1 MVHDTLMTVPQ
12 HPHDRTTTP
21 SWPHHNTLVTVP
33 QHPRDLTTTPSW
45 PHHKGLLK
53 PSPTLPLVARKA
65 RNFPH
70 RETFRLE
77 DSSQLPPFFCNETS
91 HLATQ
96 LLPER
101 VGMLKF
107 RTTNKCTKYRKKHRK
122 RGQTC
127 LLKPSRGRKITYFV
141 PFSRQLSRVQKDSKC
156 CILLI
161 YSLLNKKNT
170 NGRLFQFQLFQLL
183 FWGCP
188 FPYIYM

>member
-1 MVHDTLMTVPQ
+1 MWQFVGLTFRFTPSDYIKGNNIAVGTKQSCHTYQPIIQQIVVDGSWHPRDRTTTPSWPHHNALMTAPQ

-91 HLATQ
+91 HLATK
-96 LLPER
+96 LLPKR

-122 RGQTC
+122 RG
-127 LLKPSRGRKITYFV
+127 
-141 PFSRQLSRVQKDSKC
+141 
-156 CILLI
+156 
-161 YSLLNKKNT
+161 
-170 NGRLFQFQLFQLL
+170 
-183 FWGCP
+183 
-188 FPYIYM
+188 